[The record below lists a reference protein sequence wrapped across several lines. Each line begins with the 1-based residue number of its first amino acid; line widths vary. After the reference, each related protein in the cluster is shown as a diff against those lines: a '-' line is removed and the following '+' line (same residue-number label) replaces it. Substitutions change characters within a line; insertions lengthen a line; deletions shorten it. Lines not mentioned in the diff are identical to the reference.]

1 MDNLARS
8 KEWQRLAEMDLM
20 SSEYLLKMNPV
31 PIEIICYLCQQSA
44 EKYLKG
50 YLVLHGMNPP
60 KTHDLNQLQK
70 LCSSISNNFTDVA
83 DHCSDLTAYGVQPR
97 YPMQLMLEERDMQE
111 ALMNAKAIRDFII
124 NIAPEMTQ
132 EE

>member
-1 MDNLARS
+1 MDNLTSS

-20 SSEYLLKMNPV
+20 SAEYLIKMRPV
-31 PIEIICYLCQQSA
+31 PIEIICYHCQQSA

-50 YLVLHGMNPP
+50 YLVLQGMNPP
-60 KTHDLNQLQK
+60 KVHDLNQLQK
-70 LCSSISNNFTDVA
+70 LCSNISDSFA
-83 DHCSDLTAYGVQPR
+83 DIADQCSDLTAYGVQPR

-111 ALMNAKAIRDFII
+111 ALINAKSIRDFII
-124 NIAPEMTQ
+124 NTAPEMAQ